1 MRFAI
6 LAASKISPK
15 DPKVRA
21 AAIRGMS
28 KAVDDEGEGRKQE
41 ELAVHLHWGHCMQ
54 LEAVGLKLVLPW
66 SGPGLFTGI
75 FETDRCVVKIFSVD
89 LVLGTTVAPARVQ
102 YSILLIG
109 SNVKLK
115 RLSSPRPLVC

>member
-1 MRFAI
+1 MMRFAI

-41 ELAVHLHWGHCMQ
+41 ELAVRLHCGHCMQ
-54 LEAVGLKLVLPW
+54 AVGLKLVLPW
-66 SGPGLFTGI
+66 SGRGLFTGI
-75 FETDRCVVKIFSVD
+75 FEMDRCVVNIFSVD
-89 LVLGTTVAPARVQ
+89 LVLGTTVAPVRVQ

-115 RLSSPRPLVC
+115 GLSSPHPLVC